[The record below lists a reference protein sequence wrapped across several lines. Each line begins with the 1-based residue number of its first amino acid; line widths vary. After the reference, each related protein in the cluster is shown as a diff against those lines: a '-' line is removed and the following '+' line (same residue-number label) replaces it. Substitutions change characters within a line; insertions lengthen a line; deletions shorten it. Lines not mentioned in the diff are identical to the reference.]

1 MSLGNMR
8 VSTRLVIAFGILL
21 LLMAALVAI
30 GATAQERS
38 IESTRYLLFG
48 TGGAALVLGVA
59 FAHGLVRSIVDP
71 LEEAIQIAE
80 IVAAGDLSHD
90 FETTRGGEF
99 GRLLGALGTMEDI
112 LTDLVTR
119 IKESTDPITMASG
132 EIAAGN
138 ANLSQRTDEQARS
151 LKQTA
156 SSMEELT
163 STVRQNAERAKNA
176 SELAVNASTI
186 AGRGG
191 AAVGEVV
198 NTMDAISAS
207 SKKIVDII
215 QVIEGIA
222 FQTNILALNAAV
234 EAARAGAQGHGFA
247 VVAGEVRN
255 LAQRSAAAAKE
266 IRVLIGDS
274 VTQVESG
281 AALVGQAG
289 RTMQDIVQAVEQVT
303 QILRDI
309 SVASAQ
315 QSSGIDSVSQAVRNM
330 DDVTHQNAAMV
341 EQAARAAGALAEQA
355 RQLKEVVD
363 EFKV

>member
-1 MSLGNMR
+1 MK
-8 VSTRLVIAFGILL
+8 VSTRIFIAIGILL
-21 LLMAALVAI
+21 VLMAALIVI
-30 GATAQERS
+30 GVTSQDRS
-38 IESTRYLLFG
+38 IESTRHLMFG
-48 TGGAALVLGVA
+48 VGLVALVLGVG
-59 FAHGLVRSIVDP
+59 FAYGLVRSIVAP

-80 IVAAGDLSHD
+80 IVASGDLSHD

-99 GRLLGALGTMEDI
+99 GRLLRALGTMEDI

-119 IKESTDPITMASG
+119 IKESTDPITLASS

-138 ANLSQRTDEQARS
+138 VHLSERTDQQALS

-156 SSMEELT
+156 SSMGELT
-163 STVRQNAERAKNA
+163 ATVRQNAERAQSA
-176 SELAVNASTI
+176 SELAANASAI

-198 NTMDAISAS
+198 DTMDAISAS
-207 SKKIVDII
+207 SKKIADII

-234 EAARAGAQGHGFA
+234 EAARAGSQGAGFA

-266 IRVLIGDS
+266 IRGLIGES
-274 VTQVESG
+274 VTQVAG
-281 AALVGQAG
+281 GTTLVGQAG
-289 RTMQDIVQAVEQVT
+289 RTMQEIVEAVRQVT
-303 QILRDI
+303 QILGEI

-315 QSSGIDSVSQAVRNM
+315 QSSGIERVSQAVREM
-330 DDVTHQNAAMV
+330 DGVTHQNAALV
-341 EQAARAAGALAEQA
+341 QQAATAAGALAEQA
-355 RQLKEVVD
+355 RQLKDVVD